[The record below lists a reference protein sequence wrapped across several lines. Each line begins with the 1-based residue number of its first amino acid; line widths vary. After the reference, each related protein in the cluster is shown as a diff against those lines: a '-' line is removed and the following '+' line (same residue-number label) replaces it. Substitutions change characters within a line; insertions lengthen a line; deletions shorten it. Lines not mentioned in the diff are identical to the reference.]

1 MPERENKHSN
11 LPWAEIAEHLF
22 TNYLLGSNLI
32 AKDNEYEFFKEVE
45 HSQTFLICKFCIRK

>member
-1 MPERENKHSN
+1 MPEREIKQSN

-32 AKDNEYEFFKEVE
+32 AKENEYEFFKEVE
-45 HSQTFLICKFCIRK
+45 HS